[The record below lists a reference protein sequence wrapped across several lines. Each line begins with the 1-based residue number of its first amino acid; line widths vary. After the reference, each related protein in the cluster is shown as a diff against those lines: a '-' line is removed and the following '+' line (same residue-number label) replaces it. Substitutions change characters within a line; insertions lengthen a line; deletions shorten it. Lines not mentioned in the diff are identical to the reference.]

1 MIGSGGAVLH
11 NYSTILNT
19 DRLNM
24 TLLTFSLLQPEEG
37 LEENLP
43 AMFTGVLVEIISLV
57 SLLPSI
63 LLYCLAEVLT
73 ISTG

>member
-19 DRLNM
+19 DRLNA

-37 LEENLP
+37 LEDNLP
-43 AMFTGVLVEIISLV
+43 AMFAGVIVELVSLV
-57 SLLPSI
+57 SLLTYTII
-63 LLYCLAEVLT
+63 LSDWPVP
-73 ISTG
+73 